1 MHFNKNLNLLNK
13 PNFVYDEKTKTLKKP
28 EKGIMSD
35 TNYSMLLLLYN
46 ETVKKFEQNKN
57 IDKNVIKK

>member
-1 MHFNKNLNLLNK
+1 
-13 PNFVYDEKTKTLKKP
+13 
-28 EKGIMSD
+28 MSD